1 MKFSYNWLRELVPGL
16 NMEVTELAR
25 QITMKTAECEGV
37 HDPGA
42 FPGASVSDVAKA
54 EGNEVDAIIEIDNKS
69 LTNRPD
75 LWGHLGMARE
85 VAAIAGLSVADPVGE
100 LYPFTPKAGV
110 NGGPLKAP
118 AAKGDLSI
126 TIADPSLCARFSGQ
140 RVENVKVAPSPLWM
154 QVRLNSLGVNP
165 INNLVDVTNYVLC
178 ELGQPMHAYDAD
190 LLGDTIIVR
199 AAKKGEGILAL
210 NGEKYSLSAEDIVI
224 ADANKPVGIAGIIGG
239 NDTAIRD
246 TTTRIVLEAAN
257 FSAAPV
263 RKSSA
268 RLKLRTDA
276 SMRFE
281 KGQDPENTARALA
294 RAVELLKQISPGS
307 QAAQPIDI
315 YARKL
320 PIPKITLDIDWAERK
335 LGRKLSTEEVINIFR
350 ALVFGVEQAG
360 PRKLVLTVPSWR
372 ATKDISIP
380 EDLVEEIGRMVGY
393 ASITPQAPAV
403 LAEPVPR
410 NLDHEQH
417 RAVREAL
424 KGQGFTEVS
433 NYSFISEADAT
444 LFGYDTGKLL
454 QVANPI
460 VAEQKYMRPNLL
472 PGIRRNLTDNS
483 RYFADFRL
491 FEIGREYHK
500 DKTGKPQERTHLIA
514 AIFVRD
520 GGRDLSGAHVLEMK
534 RVAQYLVPEF
544 TLAPDKDHTRTMH
557 PERSAHIEAGGER
570 VGSLYELH
578 PSLLENARGRAAILD
593 LDLDALRA
601 LPAQPRKY
609 EPLRRF
615 PTSSFDLSIVA
626 GERELVADL
635 ESKLRRLAGDDLVAL
650 QFLLIFALPG
660 GKKSVSF
667 RLTAGAEHRTLTAD
681 EVTRIRERVVQGIKS
696 AGYELRE

>member
-16 NMEVTELAR
+16 NMDVTELAR

-100 LYPFTPKAGV
+100 PPV
-110 NGGPLKAP
+110 P
-118 AAKGDLSI
+118 ATKGDLSI
-126 TIADPSLCARFSGQ
+126 TIADANLCARFSGQ

-199 AAKKGEGILAL
+199 AASKGEEILAL
-210 NGEKYSLSAEDIVI
+210 NGEKYVLGEEDIVI
-224 ADANKPVGIAGIIGG
+224 ADAQKPVGIAGIIGG
-239 NDTAIRD
+239 NDTAIRG
-246 TTTRIVLEAAN
+246 TTKRIVLEAAN
-257 FSAAPV
+257 FPAANV

-281 KGQDPENTARALA
+281 KGQDPENTVRALA

-307 QAAQPIDI
+307 QAAQPIDV

-350 ALVFGVEQAG
+350 SLVFSLEQAG

-424 KGQGFTEVS
+424 VGQGFTEAS
-433 NYSFISEADAT
+433 NYSFISDADAAI
-444 LFGYDTGKLL
+444 FGYATDKLL

-460 VAEQKYMRPNLL
+460 VAEQKYMRPTLL
-472 PGIRRNLTDNS
+472 PGIRRNLIDNS
-483 RYFADFRL
+483 RYFGDFRL

-500 DKTGKPQERTHLIA
+500 AQDGKPLERTHLIA
-514 AIFVRD
+514 AIFSRDARD
-520 GGRDLSGAHVLEMK
+520 GRESNGANMLEMK
-534 RVAQYLVPEF
+534 RVAQYVLPEF
-544 TLAPDKDHTRTMH
+544 TIVPEKSHSKTRH
-557 PERSAHIEAGGER
+557 PERAAQIEVAGQH

-593 LDLDALRA
+593 LDLDALQS
-601 LPAQPRKY
+601 LPEQVRKY
-609 EPLRRF
+609 QPLRRF

-626 GERELVADL
+626 GEHELVADL
-635 ESKLRRLAGDDLVAL
+635 EKKLRHLAGNDLVSL
-650 QFLLIFALPG
+650 QFLLIFPLPQQ
-660 GKKSVSF
+660 KKSVSF
-667 RLTAGAEHRTLTAD
+667 RLTAGAENRTLTAD
-681 EVTRIRERVVQGIKS
+681 EVTRIRERVVQGIKA

>member
-16 NMEVTELAR
+16 NMDVTELAR

-100 LYPFTPKAGV
+100 LP
-110 NGGPLKAP
+110 AP
-118 AAKGDLSI
+118 ASQGDLSI
-126 TIADPSLCARFSGQ
+126 TIADPNLCARFSGQ

-154 QVRLNSLGVNP
+154 QVRLNSLGLNP
-165 INNLVDVTNYVLC
+165 INNLVDVTNYVLA

-199 AAKKGEGILAL
+199 TAHKGEEILAL

-224 ADANKPVGIAGIIGG
+224 ADAQKPVGIAGIIGG
-239 NDTAIRD
+239 NDTAIRPS
-246 TTTRIVLEAAN
+246 TKRIVLEAAN
-257 FSAAPV
+257 FPAANV

-281 KGQDPENTARALA
+281 KGQDPENTVRALA

-307 QAAQPIDI
+307 QAAQPIDV

-320 PIPKITLDIDWAERK
+320 PIPKISIDIDWAERK

-350 ALVFGVEQAG
+350 SLVFGVEQAG

-410 NLDHEQH
+410 NLQHEQH

-433 NYSFISEADAT
+433 NYSFISEADAAM
-444 LFGYDTGKLL
+444 FGYEAGKLL

-460 VAEQKYMRPNLL
+460 VAEQKYMRPSLL
-472 PGIRRNLTDNS
+472 PGIRRNLIDNS

-500 DKTGKPQERTHLIA
+500 AQDGKPLERTHLMA
-514 AIFVRD
+514 AIFSRD
-520 GGRDLSGAHVLEMK
+520 TSGANVLEMK
-534 RVAQYLVPEF
+534 RVAQYVVPDFKIVPE
-544 TLAPDKDHTRTMH
+544 KGHSKTMH
-557 PERSAHIEAGGER
+557 PERAAHIETGGHR
-570 VGSLYELH
+570 VGHLYELH
-578 PSLLENARGRAAILD
+578 PSLLERGRAAILD
-593 LDLDALRA
+593 LDLDALLA
-601 LPAQPRKY
+601 LPVAPEKY
-609 EPLRRF
+609 QPLRRF

-635 ESKLRRLAGDDLVAL
+635 EARLRRLAGDDLVSL

-667 RLTAGAEHRTLTAD
+667 RLTVGAEGRTLTAE
-681 EVTRIRERVVQGIKS
+681 EVTRVRDRVVQGIKA

>member
-16 NMEVTELAR
+16 TMDVTELAR

-100 LYPFTPKAGV
+100 L
-110 NGGPLKAP
+110 P
-118 AAKGDLSI
+118 AAAKTGDLSI
-126 TIADPSLCARFSGQ
+126 TIADPNLCARFSGQ

-165 INNLVDVTNYVLC
+165 INNLVDVTNYILC

-190 LLGDTIIVR
+190 LLGSTIVVR
-199 AAKKGEGILAL
+199 AAKKGEEILAL
-210 NGEKYSLSAEDIVI
+210 NGEKYSLAAEDIVI
-224 ADANKPVGIAGIIGG
+224 ADAHKPVGIAGIIGG
-239 NDTAIRD
+239 NDTAIRAS
-246 TTTRIVLEAAN
+246 TKRLVLEAAN
-257 FSAAPV
+257 FPAAQV

-281 KGQDPENTARALA
+281 KGQDPENTVRALA
-294 RAVELLKQISPGS
+294 RAVDLLKQISPGS
-307 QAAQPIDI
+307 QAAQPIDV

-320 PIPKITLDIDWAERK
+320 PIPKITLDLDWAERK
-335 LGRKLSTEEVINIFR
+335 LGRKLSTDEVIKIFR

-410 NLDHEQH
+410 NLEHEQQ
-417 RAVREAL
+417 RAVRDAL

-433 NYSFISEADAT
+433 NYSFISEAEAT
-444 LFGYDTGKLL
+444 MFGYDTGKLL

-460 VAEQKYMRPNLL
+460 VAEQKYMRPSLF
-472 PGIRRNLTDNS
+472 PGIRRNLIDNS
-483 RYFADFRL
+483 RYFSDFRL

-500 DKTGKPQERTHLIA
+500 GKDGKPQERTHLMA
-514 AIFVRD
+514 AIFSRD
-520 GGRDLSGAHVLEMK
+520 TSGASVLEMK
-534 RVAQYLVPEF
+534 RVAQYVIPEF
-544 TLAPDKDHTRTMH
+544 KLSPDKGDGKTMH
-557 PERSAHIEAGGER
+557 PERSAHLESDGQL
-570 VGSLYELH
+570 VGTLYELH
-578 PSLLENARGRAAILD
+578 PALLESARGRAALLD
-593 LDLDALRA
+593 LDLDVLRA
-601 LPAQPRKY
+601 LPAQLRTY

-635 ESKLRRLAGDDLVAL
+635 ASKLHRLAGDDLVSL
-650 QFLLIFALPG
+650 QFLLIFPLPG

-667 RLTAGAEHRTLTAD
+667 RLTAGAENRTLTAD
-681 EVTRIRERVVQGIKS
+681 EVTRIRERVVQGIKA

>member
-16 NMEVTELAR
+16 DMEVTELAR

-100 LYPFTPKAGV
+100 L
-110 NGGPLKAP
+110 P
-118 AAKGDLSI
+118 AAAKTADLSI
-126 TIADPSLCARFSGQ
+126 TIADPNLCARFSGQ

-190 LLGDTIIVR
+190 LLGDTIVVR
-199 AAKKGEGILAL
+199 AAKKGEEILAL
-210 NGEKYSLSAEDIVI
+210 NGEKYSLGPEDIVI
-224 ADANKPVGIAGIIGG
+224 SDAHKPVGIAGIIGG
-239 NDTAIRD
+239 NDTAIRAS
-246 TTTRIVLEAAN
+246 TKRLVLEAAN
-257 FSAAPV
+257 FPAAQV

-294 RAVELLKQISPGS
+294 RAVDLLKQISPGS
-307 QAAQPIDI
+307 QAAQPLDV

-320 PIPKITLDIDWAERK
+320 PIPKITLDVDWAERK
-335 LGRKLSTEEVINIFR
+335 LGRKLSTDEVIKIFR

-410 NLDHEQH
+410 NLEHEQQ
-417 RAVREAL
+417 RAIREAL

-433 NYSFISEADAT
+433 NYSFISEAEAT
-444 LFGYDTGKLL
+444 MFGYDTGKLL

-460 VAEQKYMRPNLL
+460 VAEQKYMRPSLL
-472 PGIRRNLTDNS
+472 PGIRRNLIDNS
-483 RYFADFRL
+483 RYFSDFRL

-500 DKTGKPQERTHLIA
+500 GKDGKAQERTHLMA
-514 AIFVRD
+514 VIFSRD
-520 GGRDLSGAHVLEMK
+520 TSGASVLEMK
-534 RVAQYLVPEF
+534 RVAQYVIPEF
-544 TLAPDKDHTRTMH
+544 KLSPDKGDGTTMH
-557 PERSAHIEAGGER
+557 PERSAHIESDGQR

-578 PSLLENARGRAAILD
+578 PALLEGARGRAALLD

-601 LPAQPRKY
+601 LPAQPGKY

-635 ESKLRRLAGDDLVAL
+635 ESKLRRLAGDDLVSL
-650 QFLLIFALPG
+650 QFLLIFPLPG

-667 RLTAGAEHRTLTAD
+667 RLTAGAENRTLTAD
-681 EVTRIRERVVQGIKS
+681 EVTRIRERVVQGIKA